1 MNTYVGWPGS
11 VHDARIFSN
20 SDLYAK
26 GESGELMPS
35 RIRRI
40 NNVDVPVMILGDA
53 AYPMLPWIMKPYPG
67 TGTLSRKQR
76 HFNYRLSRARMVVE
90 CAFGRLKGRW
100 RCLLKRNDCE
110 LIFVSTIVN
119 ACCILHNLCE
129 VHGDGFVEEWL
140 PDDEVLSG
148 PCSSL
153 STPPPPATTCNA
165 VRNALCDHFDL

>member
-1 MNTYVGWPGS
+1 
-11 VHDARIFSN
+11 
-20 SDLYAK
+20 
-26 GESGELMPS
+26 MPS

-129 VHGDGFVEEWL
+129 VYTW
-140 PDDEVLSG
+140 
-148 PCSSL
+148 
-153 STPPPPATTCNA
+153 
-165 VRNALCDHFDL
+165 